1 MGSRVLAI
9 LVVLLA
15 IILLITSSTFIVGEQ
30 EIAVR
35 VRLSQIKG
43 ADFEPGLQFKI
54 PFIDRVVKFDR
65 RVLTHKFNG
74 EQFLTS
80 ESQGLTVDY
89 YIKWRIH
96 NAETFDQATR
106 GGDERRA
113 ESLVGDTIQDGI
125 KNAVARRTLKDIV
138 TSDRQEV
145 TGEFMEDASQKLA
158 KLGIELVDV
167 RVQRIALQEEVA
179 SSVYD
184 SMKRTF
190 EGIARTQRGEGDRE
204 SQIVRAEAER
214 RRTELIAKSLADAQR
229 IRGEGDAT
237 AAAIYAT
244 AYNRNPE
251 FYAFYRSLQA
261 YRSALGREG
270 DVMVISP
277 DSEFFRYLQSPAPP
291 RR

>member
-1 MGSRVLAI
+1 MGSRVLGV

-15 IILLITSSTFIVGEQ
+15 LLLLVTSSTFVVGEQ

-43 ADFEPGLQFKI
+43 ADFKPGLQFKI
-54 PFIDRVVKFDR
+54 PFVDRVVKFDR

-89 YIKWRIH
+89 YIKWRILD
-96 NAETFDQATR
+96 AETFYQATS

-138 TSDRQEV
+138 ISDRQEV
-145 TGEFMEDASQKLA
+145 TGEFMEDASQKLS

-261 YRSALGREG
+261 YRSSLGREG

-277 DSEFFRYLQSPAPP
+277 DSEFFRYLQSPAPQ